1 MAANQ
6 LMEDLQRR
14 ASAQLG
20 GGYQVPVQQA
30 PADNAKYTH
39 SYNSTPVERNGQ
51 TYNGTHT
58 MTFEAPK
65 TASAQWGSL
74 NDMKNHF
81 RDQQQRYDPAVQEQR
96 ARSVGGNS
104 LLQGVVNARNRAMNE
119 VVYPTAN
126 IRNARALLGQMQ
138 DNEYKQGYLSQMG
151 ADRAQRQNQF
161 ISNLAHKKQVMDLQ
175 AQQFDRTHDLNV
187 QNAQYTRN
195 AKNNTPKDALKYGKL
210 IDATY
215 AGNYDEDTV
224 NYLRNNQGQN
234 DRLKAAYIQ
243 NGGNFTPAQYDDG
256 GWFGGERLNIG
267 AGNQNTTAQKQQ
279 AQQQTQ
285 QSEADEFNS
294 WLETRKGNTPNYD
307 NKTTNPD
314 YNTTAGTKWWDDPKY
329 RTNPSSL

>member
-20 GGYQVPVQQA
+20 GGYQAPVQQA

-39 SYNSTPVERNGQ
+39 SYSNTPVDIGGKK
-51 TYNGTHT
+51 YNGTHT

-138 DNEYKQGYLSQMG
+138 DAQYKQGHLDELAAERS
-151 ADRAQRQNQF
+151 QRQNRF
-161 ISNLAHKKQVMDLQ
+161 ISELAQKQQDMNLR
-175 AQQFDRTHDLNV
+175 AQQFDLTHDLNV
-187 QNAQYTRN
+187 QNAQYARS
-195 AKNNTPKDALKYGKL
+195 AKSNDPKDAIERGKL
-210 IDATY
+210 FDATY
-215 AGNYDEDTV
+215 AGNYDRDAVE
-224 NYLRNNQGQN
+224 YLKKNQA
-234 DRLKAAYIQ
+234 DYDKLKADYIA
-243 NGGNFTPAQYDDG
+243 NGTFTPAQYDDG
-256 GWFGGERLNIG
+256 GWFGGARLNM
-267 AGNQNTTAQKQQ
+267 GNQNQ
-279 AQQQTQ
+279 AGQQQTQ
-285 QSEADEFNS
+285 AARVD
-294 WLETRKGNTPNYD
+294 PNYKSD
-307 NKTTNPD
+307 PAYKDFLREEAIRKNKEIMGRDENITSPQAWWNDPRYKNNP
-314 YNTTAGTKWWDDPKY
+314 N
-329 RTNPSSL
+329 SL

>member
-1 MAANQ
+1 
-6 LMEDLQRR
+6 MEDLQRR

-39 SYNSTPVERNGQ
+39 SYSNTPAERNGQ

-126 IRNARALLGQMQ
+126 IRNSRALLKQMQ
-138 DNEYKQGYLSQMG
+138 ENDYKQGYLSQMG

-161 ISNLAHKKQVMDLQ
+161 ISNLAHKKQAMDLQ
-175 AQQFDRTHDLNV
+175 SQQFDRTHDLDM
-187 QNAQYTRN
+187 QNAKYTRN
-195 AKNNTPKDALKYGKL
+195 AKNNTTKDALERGKL
-210 IDATY
+210 FDATY
-215 AGNYDEDTV
+215 AGNYDRDAVE
-224 NYLRNNQGQN
+224 YLKKNQA
-234 DRLKAAYIQ
+234 DYDKLKADYIA
-243 NGGNFTPAQYDDG
+243 NGTFTPAQYDDG
-256 GWFGGERLNIG
+256 GWFGGARLNM
-267 AGNQNTTAQKQQ
+267 GNQNQ
-279 AQQQTQ
+279 AGQQQTQ
-285 QSEADEFNS
+285 AQETKNEAQDFQK
-294 WLETRKGNTPNYD
+294 WLEARGGKTNIDIDTTTPIE
-307 NKTTNPD
+307 TQG
-314 YNTTAGTKWWDDPKY
+314 ARWWDDPKY
-329 RTNPSSL
+329 KNNSNSL

>member
-20 GGYQVPVQQA
+20 GGYQTPVQQA

-39 SYNSTPVERNGQ
+39 SYSNTPAERNGQ

-138 DNEYKQGYLSQMG
+138 DAQYKQGHLDELAAGRS
-151 ADRAQRQNQF
+151 QRQSQF
-161 ISNLAHKKQVMDLQ
+161 ISELAQKQQDMNLR
-175 AQQFDRTHDLNV
+175 AQQFDLTHDLNV

-195 AKNNTPKDALKYGKL
+195 AKNNTPKDALEYGKL
-210 IDATY
+210 FDATY

-224 NYLRNNQGQN
+224 DYLRDNQGHY
-234 DRLKAAYIQ
+234 DRLKAEYIQ

-267 AGNQNTTAQKQQ
+267 AGNQNATAQKQQ
-279 AQQQTQ
+279 TKQDQQQNEA
-285 QSEADEFNS
+285 SEFQA
-294 WLETRKGNTPNYD
+294 WLEKRQGNTPNYD
-307 NKTTNPD
+307 NKTTSLD
-314 YNTTAGTKWWDDPKY
+314 HTVTGAKWWDDPKY
-329 RTNPSSL
+329 RSNPTSP